1 MLQSLNASISYTP
14 QYTNHIAAAHF
25 HASDEATSPVDTQT
39 PEAVTAPPA
48 TDTDTA
54 ENHTPAGQLSVELVT
69 ALQEDDTTA
78 PEAETTTAPPPP
90 PPPAEAQTTD
100 ADDAISEAEEAQ
112 IDTLEA
118 RDQEVRTHEQAHAI
132 AGGAYASSPSYE
144 YQTGPDGRQY
154 AIGGEVQIDTAPIAG
169 DPSATIAKMDTVIR
183 AALAPAEPSSQDRA
197 VAAMASKQRVEAQA
211 EINAEKAAKLS
222 GDDENATGDPATG
235 AAAASQEADPIINL
249 FA

>member
-1 MLQSLNASISYTP
+1 MLQSLDASTSYSP
-14 QYTNHIAAAHF
+14 QYATHIAANGL
-25 HASDEATSPVDTQT
+25 HASDDTASAVEPQI

-48 TDTDTA
+48 ADTNTA

-69 ALQEDDTTA
+69 TLQADETAL
-78 PEAETTTAPPPP
+78 EAEATSDAPPPP
-90 PPPAEAQTTD
+90 PHETSADEAV
-100 ADDAISEAEEAQ
+100 SEAEAAQ
-112 IDTLEA
+112 IDTLKA

-154 AIGGEVQIDTAPIAG
+154 AVGGEVQIDTAPIAG

-183 AALAPAEPSSQDRA
+183 AALAPAEPSAQDRA
-197 VAAMASKQRVEAQA
+197 VAATASKQRTEAQA
-211 EINAEKAAKLS
+211 ELNAEKAAQIS
-222 GDDENATGDPATG
+222 GEEPDETGDREISSTAP
-235 AAAASQEADPIINL
+235 SQSADPIINL